1 VPKTAVYNIHG
12 EVVGEIEL
20 SDGVFA
26 APVNEALVHEVVLM
40 QLANRRRGTAS
51 TKTRAEVRGGGRKPW
66 RQKGLGRARHGTIRS
81 PLWRGGGVVFGPH
94 PREFGYTMPRKMR
107 RSALKSALSSRLQAD
122 SLKVVDGLELETPR
136 TRVIAGM
143 LQNLKSPRAL
153 IVTGGHDLNVYKSAR
168 NLPGVSTTTARD
180 LSVYDVVSHPQLLLT
195 RDAVRTIEEVLS

>member
-1 VPKTAVYNIHG
+1 MPKTAVYNIHG